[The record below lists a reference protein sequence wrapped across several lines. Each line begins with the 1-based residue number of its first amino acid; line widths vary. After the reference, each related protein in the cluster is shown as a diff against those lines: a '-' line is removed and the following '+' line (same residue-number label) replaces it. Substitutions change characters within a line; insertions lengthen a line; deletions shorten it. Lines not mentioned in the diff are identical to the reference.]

1 MALGA
6 RRGRVGRVRISAAV
20 ALAAAG
26 ALLLAGCS
34 GGSSGGGSGG
44 GSGGIG
50 GLFGG
55 GGGGVP
61 TTIAQ
66 ALAQLP
72 ATSWDT
78 TYAEFGDVAKLVA
91 LDGGEK
97 TNGRLLPYVGLGE
110 SSFAAQISMA
120 DSPLGFDPLAVTA
133 AASVGNEPRQITVD
147 YHDFDATAVGSKLS
161 KEGFKQHGTADGGNL
176 WSIGDNDQ
184 TDVDNP
190 TGLPNLNV
198 LLVSSSRITL
208 GGSSADV
215 KAIAGPV
222 GTPLS
227 RGAMGAVADCLG
239 PALAALIAPRSANP
253 TNPPLLGIGLL
264 APSVADA
271 HEELCVQVPS
281 TAQGAAV
288 AAAWT
293 AQIKSGKSTRIN
305 APWSTLLTNPQA
317 QVLGAV
323 NGVTTVRLTA
333 SPASGAHLG
342 ALLETYFSAS
352 SDMDGLIG
360 QS

>member
-6 RRGRVGRVRISAAV
+6 RRGCTGGIRISGAV
-20 ALAAAG
+20 AVAAAG

-34 GGSSGGGSGG
+34 SGPSGGGSGG
-44 GSGGIG
+44 SGGGVG

-78 TYAEFGDVAKLVA
+78 GYAEFGDVKKLVA

-97 TNGRLLPYVGLGE
+97 AGGPLFAYVGVGE
-110 SSFAAQISMA
+110 SSFAAQTSLT
-120 DSPLGFDPLAVTA
+120 DSPLGFDPLAVSA
-133 AASVGNEPRQITVD
+133 ATSVGNEPHQITVD
-147 YHDFDATAVGSKLS
+147 YNDFNASAVGSKLS
-161 KEGFKQHGTADGGNL
+161 KEGFKQHGTADGGDL
-176 WSIGDNDQ
+176 WSIGDNDEAN
-184 TDVDNP
+184 VDNP

-222 GTPLS
+222 GTSLS
-227 RGAMGAVADCLG
+227 SGAMGAVADCLG
-239 PALAALIAPRSANP
+239 PALAALIGPRSAP
-253 TNPPLLGIGLL
+253 STSSSLLGIGLL
-264 APSVADA
+264 APSAA
-271 HEELCVQVPS
+271 EASEELCVEVPDA
-281 TAQGAAV
+281 TQAATV
-288 AAAWT
+288 AATWKT
-293 AQIKSGKSTRIN
+293 QIGTGLSERIK
-305 APWSTLLTNPQA
+305 APWSTLLTDPQA
-317 QVLGAV
+317 TVLSAV

-333 SPASGAHLG
+333 KPASGAHLG
-342 ALLETYFSAS
+342 ALLQTYFSAS
-352 SDMDGLIG
+352 NDMDGLLG
-360 QS
+360 KS